1 MKTAQIILQQLG
13 GNKFIAITGVRNLAC
28 DEKSLSM
35 KLSRNMSKATHMIVT
50 LTSLDLYDVKF
61 VSCRNYS
68 INTVKEY
75 TGVYADM
82 LQSIFTDVTGLDTH
96 L

>member
-1 MKTAQIILQQLG
+1 MKTAQIILEQLG
-13 GNKFIAITGVRNLAC
+13 GNKFIVMTGCKNFVASNN
-28 DEKSLSM
+28 SLSM
-35 KLSRNMSKATHMIVT
+35 QLSRNMSKATHMTVT

>member
-1 MKTAQIILQQLG
+1 MT
-13 GNKFIAITGVRNLAC
+13 
-28 DEKSLSM
+28 
-35 KLSRNMSKATHMIVT
+35 VT